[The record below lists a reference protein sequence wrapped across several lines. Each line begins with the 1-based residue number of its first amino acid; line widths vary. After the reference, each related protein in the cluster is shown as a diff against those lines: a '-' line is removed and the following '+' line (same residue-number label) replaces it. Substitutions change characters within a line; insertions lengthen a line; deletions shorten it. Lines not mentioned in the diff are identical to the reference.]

1 MRKGYFMRRKATAE
15 QQEKALERRQKMR
28 ELAKRISSM
37 SAEEREQLAARFPV
51 VSIEGKALSPY
62 NTAFII
68 SQKPGATVVGGIRQW
83 RAAGR
88 YISGGKGCGL
98 ALWVP
103 CAGEADR
110 DVSEVGEVHEDKE
123 TGHKTMRFLL
133 GTVFDVSDTSEFGD
147 RPAVSAEMESEVAA

>member
-1 MRKGYFMRRKATAE
+1 MDKKTE
-15 QQEKALERRQKMR
+15 QKQRAAERRQKMR

-37 SAEEREQLAARFPV
+37 SAEERAQLAAQFPIAT
-51 VSIEGKALSPY
+51 IEGKLLSPY

-98 ALWVP
+98 ALWIP
-103 CAGEADR
+103 TGAKRNGDAPEE
-110 DVSEVGEVHEDKE
+110 VSEEGDTV
-123 TGHKTMRFLL
+123 RFLL
-133 GTVFDVSDTSEFGD
+133 GTVFDVSDTSEFGE
-147 RPAVSAEMESEVAA
+147 RRSVTELEEVSQ

>member
-1 MRKGYFMRRKATAE
+1 MDKKTE
-15 QQEKALERRQKMR
+15 QKQRAAERRQKMR

-37 SAEEREQLAARFPV
+37 SADERERLAAQFPIAT
-51 VSIEGKALSPY
+51 IEGKLLSPY

-88 YISGGKGCGL
+88 YVSGGKGCGL

-103 CAGEADR
+103 CGTKRNGSNGEAEFTD
-110 DVSEVGEVHEDKE
+110 DAEV
-123 TGHKTMRFLL
+123 RFLL
-133 GTVFDVSDTSEFGD
+133 GTVFDVSDTSEFGE
-147 RPAVSAEMESEVAA
+147 RPAVSAESGVSA

>member
-1 MRKGYFMRRKATAE
+1 MDKKTE
-15 QQEKALERRQKMR
+15 QKQRALERRQKMR

-37 SAEEREQLAARFPV
+37 SAEEREALALRFPV

-103 CAGEADR
+103 TGTKRNGSNGEAEFTD
-110 DVSEVGEVHEDKE
+110 DSEV
-123 TGHKTMRFLL
+123 RFLL
-133 GTVFDVSDTSEFGD
+133 GTVFDVSDTSEFGE
-147 RPAVSAEMESEVAA
+147 RPAVTAESEVAA